1 MNFVIY
7 LLGIYSAFGCL
18 VLSFPFYE
26 RNFALLA
33 FCFLFIFIHCLLII
47 KYKNNKLFTFFN
59 IIIFIIVFLLSISS
73 FLYGIDVILQKYM
86 EVSVY
91 TFPLFNKYNYYHSLY
106 HNIIMF
112 MTIMIPINYLN
123 FTLFQK
129 QKYLFSF
136 VVLSPLLIIELLFTI
151 TPPYYCIGPFLFYVI
166 YLVFHLHDNHFHFLP
181 LFLCLSLMMSI
192 LYFVP
197 PSSYRHPRSLK
208 NHNLSYST
216 PSIKNDYYSLK
227 DKGNISYSGETIL
240 TITGQIKSSL
250 KLRGAVYTHYSGD
263 SWYQDSENIS
273 KEYSYC
279 QNIPSLSQY
288 LDCQYSTIEI
298 KDHTN
303 SIYKYVPYYIT
314 SFPSQ
319 LYYYGSHFEGENNI
333 YEIVN
338 PNNEW
343 NQFLTNDSK
352 KEILLN
358 SEYSFSDLLSYAF
371 NNEDYYIPEQTKK
384 VLIQFLMENEIYD
397 YYYQYIDMLDQ
408 NQINKI
414 EEIKPDKTNIY
425 NYINKIKNALF
436 KQTTYSLQPG
446 YTPDDVDFF
455 DYFLNINKKG
465 YCVHYASTLALL
477 LNISGFEANFVTG
490 YQVDANMND
499 KINIYDSDAHAWI
512 EIYDPVLGIIPIEA
526 TPASSSVNNNQT
538 NNNQPII
545 QDNTTLFNNNN
556 TNHQDINNNDIIQQ
570 SSSNDFYYILYICIF
585 LLIVFGQSRVRYHL
599 SFYKLKDEDIIK
611 KLYIRLQKLHYP
623 LSQRFTF
630 LVKKCLFSQYHLTK
644 EEKDECLNYYKETLF
659 IQYKKAKLYKKFIF
673 KIIYAYI

>member
-1 MNFVIY
+1 M
-7 LLGIYSAFGCL
+7 
-18 VLSFPFYE
+18 
-26 RNFALLA
+26 
-33 FCFLFIFIHCLLII
+33 
-47 KYKNNKLFTFFN
+47 
-59 IIIFIIVFLLSISS
+59 III
-73 FLYGIDVILQKYM
+73 
-86 EVSVY
+86 
-91 TFPLFNKYNYYHSLY
+91 
-106 HNIIMF
+106 
-112 MTIMIPINYLN
+112 
-123 FTLFQK
+123 
-129 QKYLFSF
+129 
-136 VVLSPLLIIELLFTI
+136 LI
-151 TPPYYCIGPFLFYVI
+151 
-166 YLVFHLHDNHFHFLP
+166 
-181 LFLCLSLMMSI
+181 
-192 LYFVP
+192 
-197 PSSYRHPRSLK
+197 
-208 NHNLSYST
+208 
-216 PSIKNDYYSLK
+216 K

-240 TITGQIKSSL
+240 TVTGQIKSSL

-303 SIYKYVPYYIT
+303 SIYKYIPYYIT

-319 LYYYGSHFEGENNI
+319 LYYYGSHFEGKNNI

-338 PNNEW
+338 PNNDW
-343 NQFLTNDSK
+343 N
-352 KEILLN
+352 
-358 SEYSFSDLLSYAF
+358 
-371 NNEDYYIPEQTKK
+371 
-384 VLIQFLMENEIYD
+384 QFLMENEIYD

-414 EEIKPDKTNIY
+414 EEIKPEKTNIY

-436 KQTTYSLQPG
+436 KQTIYSLQPG
-446 YTPDDVDFF
+446 YTPDDVNFF

-490 YQVDANMND
+490 YQVDANLND
-499 KINIYDSDAHAWI
+499 KINIYDSDSHAWI

-526 TPASSSVNNNQT
+526 TPASSSVNNNQI

-570 SSSNDFYYILYICIF
+570 SSSNEFYYILYICIF

-599 SFYKLKDEDIIK
+599 TFYKLKDEDIIK
-611 KLYIRLQKLHYP
+611 KLYMRLQKLHYP

-659 IQYKKAKLYKKFIF
+659 IQYKKSKLYKKFIL